1 MIKFKKFLK
10 NIFFQS
16 KYGLKFWQ
24 ISKALFLLREKS
36 FRKLFLEVNKGDIC
50 LDLGANRGYTSLIMW
65 LRGAK
70 FIYSLEPNI
79 KAFELLRVNL
89 KGIKNISILDLAI
102 SSKTEKQ
109 NLYLHKSVKNISD
122 FDKILEFSQA
132 SSLMANK
139 TNIGSCFY
147 EVQAITLEDLYS
159 KLPNKPSIIKC
170 DIEGGEYMI
179 YEQFVNLARNKEVK
193 KIFVECHANK
203 YPQYKEIHDSFIK
216 LIRENNL
223 SKIIDTT
230 WH

>member
-1 MIKFKKFLK
+1 MRKFKKFLK
-10 NIFFQS
+10 NAFFKSQL
-16 KYGLKFWQ
+16 GLKFWQ
-24 ISKALFLLREKS
+24 IIKALFLLREKS
-36 FRKLFLEVNKGDIC
+36 FRNLFFAVNKDDIC

-79 KAFELLRVNL
+79 KAFELLRANL
-89 KGIKNISILDLAI
+89 KGIKNISIFDLAI

-132 SSLMANK
+132 SSLMSNK
-139 TNIGSCFY
+139 NNIGSCFY

-159 KLPNKPSIIKC
+159 KLPHKPSIIKC

-179 YEQFVNLARNKEVK
+179 YEQFVNLAMKKEVK
-193 KIFVECHANK
+193 KIFVDCHANK
-203 YPQYKEIHDSFIK
+203 YPQYKEFHDLFIK

>member
-1 MIKFKKFLK
+1 MKNLKLYLKKKIFK
-10 NIFFQS
+10 IP
-16 KYGLKFWQ
+16 YGIRLWQ
-24 ISKALFLLREKS
+24 LCRAIFLLREKS
-36 FRKLFLEVNKGDIC
+36 FRDLFLAINKDDIC

-79 KAFELLRVNL
+79 KAFELLRENL
-89 KGIKNISILDLAI
+89 KGIKNISIFDLAI

-132 SSLMANK
+132 SSLIANK
-139 TNIGSCFY
+139 KNIGNCFY
-147 EVQAITLEDLYS
+147 EVQAITLQDLYS
-159 KLPNKPSIIKC
+159 KLTHKPSIIKC

-203 YPQYKEIHDSFIK
+203 YPQYKEIHDLFIK

-223 SKIIDTT
+223 TKIIDTT